1 MNIFVE
7 RSNDLYLSVSFTPM
21 HYPFCLSAFSAGA
34 QHLRYQVGFEV
45 VLLSWFSRLPTADCR
60 APVL

>member
-7 RSNDLYLSVSFTPM
+7 RSNDLYQSRLPRCTT
-21 HYPFCLSAFSAGA
+21 PFCLSAFSAGA

-45 VLLSWFSRLPTADCR
+45 AAELV
-60 APVL
+60 